1 MLVGYPAKQTQPED
15 EKPPIDPTAV
25 TRAYKRER
33 ASREMRQERARARNR
48 AHLRFYLTMLVMLAA
63 VAVIA
68 MLIWRETETLFG
80 I

>member
-1 MLVGYPAKQTQPED
+1 MGYPAQQTQPED
-15 EKPPIDPTAV
+15 DKPPIDPTAI

-33 ASREMRQERARARNR
+33 ASRQMRQERVRARNR
-48 AHLRFYLTMLVMLAA
+48 AHLRFYVTMLVMLVA

-68 MLIWRETETLFG
+68 MLIWQETETLFG

>member
-1 MLVGYPAKQTQPED
+1 VGYPAQQTQPED
-15 EKPPIDPTAV
+15 DKPPIDPTAI

-33 ASREMRQERARARNR
+33 ASRQMRQERVRARNR
-48 AHLRFYLTMLVMLAA
+48 AHLRFYVTMLVMLVA

-68 MLIWRETETLFG
+68 MLIWQETETLFG

>member
-1 MLVGYPAKQTQPED
+1 MGYPARQPQPDD

-33 ASREMRQERARARNR
+33 ASRQMRRERARERNR
-48 AHLRFYLTMLVMLAA
+48 AHLRFYVTMLVMLAV

-68 MLIWRETETLFG
+68 MLIWQETKALFG

>member
-1 MLVGYPAKQTQPED
+1 MGYPAQQTQPED
-15 EKPPIDPTAV
+15 DKPPIDPTAI

-33 ASREMRQERARARNR
+33 ASRQMRQARVRARNR
-48 AHLRFYLTMLVMLAA
+48 AHLRFYVTMLVMLVA

-68 MLIWRETETLFG
+68 MLIWQETETLFG